1 MNSSIKNSVSSACS
15 KQIQKKLLN
24 EVFKLPIIGTRLDDT
39 SLENIQKYAEWGS
52 MGALLIPGFGLPA
65 SRALAG
71 VAALTAGSRLALQNQ
86 SDLNLAKQT
95 KMGNFVDAIA
105 NTTAATSFGGIAGFA
120 KNTIRSIPGM
130 PSIGTKYLS
139 ALRTRRIQ
147 DLSDDELRKLNIDLS
162 PIRQTGSKILMGPSS
177 VVPKGG
183 GPSVYSSITNRHYKL
198 NDKLD
203 STTAS
208 AIGYTDPAS
217 GFGPGGKEIY
227 RKARSILD
235 PLTDVARRRAYTLDG
250 HPGPSWGQLFRAY
263 SSSELSP
270 VRDTAKSI
278 LSGGPT
284 ELTTKRLIPG
294 GPTRMDT
301 VLDLYGRGGSRRT
314 EGGIG
319 QWDFSTSNF
328 LPIN

>member
-1 MNSSIKNSVSSACS
+1 MISSIKNSVSSACS

-24 EVFKLPIIGTRLDDT
+24 EVFKLPIIGTSLDDT

-52 MGALLIPGFGLPA
+52 MGALLIPGIGLPA

-71 VAALTAGSRLALQNQ
+71 VAALTAGSRLALQGSQ
-86 SDLNLAKQT
+86 ADLNLAKQT

-105 NTTAATSFGGIAGFA
+105 NTTAATSFGSIAGLA

-162 PIRQTGSKILMGPSS
+162 QIRQTGSKILMGPSS
-177 VVPKGG
+177 AVPKGG
-183 GPSVYSSITNRHYKL
+183 GPSVYSSVTNRHYKL

-203 STTAS
+203 STTAT
-208 AIGYTDPAS
+208 AIGYTDPGS
-217 GFGPGGKEIY
+217 KFGPGGQTIY
-227 RKARSILD
+227 RTARSILD
-235 PLTDVARRRAYTLDG
+235 PLTDVARKQVSLGKYQ
-250 HPGPSWGQLFRAY
+250 GPSWGQLFRAY
-263 SSSELSP
+263 STSELSP
-270 VRDTAKSI
+270 VRDAAKSI

-301 VLDLYGRGGSRRT
+301 ILDLYGRGGTRRT